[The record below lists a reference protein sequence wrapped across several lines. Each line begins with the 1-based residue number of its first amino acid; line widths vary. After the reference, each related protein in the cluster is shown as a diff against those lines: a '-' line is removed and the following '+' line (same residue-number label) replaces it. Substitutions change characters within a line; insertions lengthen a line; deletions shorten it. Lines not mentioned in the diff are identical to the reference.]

1 MPNPQNK
8 SILEKI
14 FLDTNIE
21 KSQSAPP
28 ITQST
33 IYITPGTA
41 ENDWVTV
48 AGTTTELAT
57 LISTGPATTNSIAN
71 SFVFSY
77 PKSVLNGKE
86 YAHTNNLN
94 PKNNDNRPHEI
105 NSGKLGDNF
114 HFNSG
119 MLHSNKDKLKSR
131 ADTFP
136 LRVSLCYKEW
146 HKAALLL

>member
-57 LISTGPATTNSIAN
+57 LISTGPATTSSIAKGREWRRERPP
-71 SFVFSY
+71 FS
-77 PKSVLNGKE
+77 PQNAASDKAKG
-86 YAHTNNLN
+86 
-94 PKNNDNRPHEI
+94 R
-105 NSGKLGDNF
+105 KLEN
-114 HFNSG
+114 
-119 MLHSNKDKLKSR
+119 
-131 ADTFP
+131 
-136 LRVSLCYKEW
+136 
-146 HKAALLL
+146 